1 MLLLHCQNW
10 ISYYE
15 LERVN
20 SLTRPQ
26 LSTLT
31 NGHAILE
38 CTSLVSA
45 RILIGPDTKAAWDM
59 QTMLLKE
66 DVITLEDK
74 ARHWV

>member
-1 MLLLHCQNW
+1 MN
-10 ISYYE
+10 YE

-45 RILIGPDTKAAWDM
+45 RILIGPDTKAA
-59 QTMLLKE
+59 
-66 DVITLEDK
+66 
-74 ARHWV
+74 